1 MTLPAGDAAAWE
13 DERMSVIPDGY
24 SLHSGPPSVSE
35 YRRLRADSGLTPVSQ
50 TQAEKAIPGTWAF
63 RHVRHSPTERGTSAE
78 AGTAASET
86 APVVRETATAASEA
100 GSAAGEAVAMGRIVG
115 DGGWYFVV
123 ADMATLPD
131 HQRRGLGR
139 AILTALLEEVRAAA
153 EPGAFVTLT
162 ADPPGRRLYESLGF
176 EDVAIADETGM
187 RLWLRD

>member
-1 MTLPAGDAAAWE
+1 MARSSPSSLPSTADTPSDGSTVLSESLPA
-13 DERMSVIPDGY
+13 PDGLALPGGY
-24 SLHSGPPSVSE
+24 ALHSGSPSVAE
-35 YRRLRADSGLTPVSQ
+35 YRRLRADSGLTPVSE
-50 TQAEKAIPGTWAF
+50 TQAAKAIPGTWAF
-63 RHVRHSPTERGTSAE
+63 RHVRSITPHSGDDSTDA
-78 AGTAASET
+78 
-86 APVVRETATAASEA
+86 V
-100 GSAAGEAVAMGRIVG
+100 GEAVAMGRIVG

-139 AILTALLEEVRAAA
+139 VILTSLLDEVRASA

-176 EDVAIADETGM
+176 EDVRIADEAGM

>member
-1 MTLPAGDAAAWE
+1 
-13 DERMSVIPDGY
+13 MSVIPDGY
-24 SLHSGPPSVSE
+24 SLHTGPPSVTE
-35 YRRLRADSGLTPVSQ
+35 YRRLRAASGLTPVSQ
-50 TQAEKAIPGTWAF
+50 AQAQKAIPGTWTF
-63 RHVRHSPTERGTSAE
+63 RHVRTSTGT
-78 AGTAASET
+78 G
-86 APVVRETATAASEA
+86 
-100 GSAAGEAVAMGRIVG
+100 GAVAMGRIVG

-139 AILTALLEEVRAAA
+139 AILTALLDEVRASA

-162 ADPPGRRLYESLGF
+162 ADPPGRGLYESLGF

>member
-1 MTLPAGDAAAWE
+1 
-13 DERMSVIPDGY
+13 MSVIPDGY
-24 SLHSGPPSVSE
+24 SLHTGAPSVSE

-50 TQAEKAIPGTWAF
+50 VQAEKAIPGTWTF
-63 RHVRHSPTERGTSAE
+63 RHIRHSPVESDPT
-78 AGTAASET
+78 
-86 APVVRETATAASEA
+86 
-100 GSAAGEAVAMGRIVG
+100 AGEAVAMGRIVG

-139 AILTALLEEVRAAA
+139 AILTALLEEVRASA

-176 EDVAIADETGM
+176 EDVAVADETGM

>member
-1 MTLPAGDAAAWE
+1 MVLP
-13 DERMSVIPDGY
+13 SGY
-24 SLHSGPPSVSE
+24 ALHSGPPSVPE
-35 YRRLRADSGLTPVSQ
+35 YRRLRAESGLTPVSQ
-50 TQAEKAIPGTWAF
+50 AQAEKAIPGTWAF
-63 RHVRHSPTERGTSAE
+63 RHVRFRK
-78 AGTAASET
+78 AARHGG
-86 APVVRETATAASEA
+86 AIGPTATSTD
-100 GSAAGEAVAMGRIVG
+100 AAGEAVAMGRIVG

-139 AILTALLEEVRAAA
+139 VILTSLLDEVRASA

-176 EDVAIADETGM
+176 EDVRIAEETGM

>member
-1 MTLPAGDAAAWE
+1 
-13 DERMSVIPDGY
+13 
-24 SLHSGPPSVSE
+24 
-35 YRRLRADSGLTPVSQ
+35 
-50 TQAEKAIPGTWAF
+50 
-63 RHVRHSPTERGTSAE
+63 
-78 AGTAASET
+78 
-86 APVVRETATAASEA
+86 
-100 GSAAGEAVAMGRIVG
+100 MGRIVG

-139 AILTALLEEVRAAA
+139 AILTALLEEVRASA

-176 EDVAIADETGM
+176 EDVAIANETGM

>member
-1 MTLPAGDAAAWE
+1 MNVLPDSC
-13 DERMSVIPDGY
+13 SVLPDGY
-24 SLHSGPPSVSE
+24 SLRTGPPSVSE
-35 YRRLRADSGLTPVSQ
+35 YRRLRAESGLTPVSQ
-50 TQAEKAIPGTWAF
+50 AQAEKAIPGTWTF
-63 RHVRHSPTERGTSAE
+63 RHVRST
-78 AGTAASET
+78 
-86 APVVRETATAASEA
+86 
-100 GSAAGEAVAMGRIVG
+100 AGEAVAMGRIVG

-139 AILTALLEEVRAAA
+139 AILTALLTEVRESA

-187 RLWLRD
+187 RLWLRG